1 MQAIGI
7 RVLQT
12 VNFDTFADLMYPVMV
27 STLPMCLPVVK
38 RECEAKGLMSSEEQV
53 GSTGDKQSGRCE
65 EAVRLREALLA
76 AIRDLNGLN
85 TQQMQSLID
94 EDPDFSRFD
103 LLVHMANEK
112 KDQAKYALLQHLET
126 HRCEEI

>member
-1 MQAIGI
+1 
-7 RVLQT
+7 
-12 VNFDTFADLMYPVMV
+12 MYPVMV

>member
-1 MQAIGI
+1 MGF

-12 VNFDTFADLMYPVMV
+12 VYIDTLAYPRRPVMV
-27 STLPMCLPVVK
+27 STLPMDLPVAK

-53 GSTGDKQSGRCE
+53 GSTGGKQAGRCE

-85 TQQMQSLID
+85 TQQMQALID

-103 LLVHMANEK
+103 LLVHMANET
-112 KDQAKYALLQHLET
+112 KDKAKYALLQHLET